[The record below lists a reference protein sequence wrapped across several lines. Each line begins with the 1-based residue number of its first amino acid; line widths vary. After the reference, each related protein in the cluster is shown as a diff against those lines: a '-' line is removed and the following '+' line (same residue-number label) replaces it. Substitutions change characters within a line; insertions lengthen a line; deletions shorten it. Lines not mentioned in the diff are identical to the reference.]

1 MPKQIP
7 QIPRQ
12 ALLAMMIGRKQYLS
26 RRRRER
32 WRERHR
38 SLPAVN
44 SASYANSTYYNDVY
58 RQFRRNSLV
67 SSHLTHNRSQGP
79 HNHMEQPHS
88 NYHQGGCCTHI
99 WFTSRQLSMKAPDP
113 SAWSLRP
120 AWTSNIGTH
129 THTSVKYFPSR
140 LDMKLCVL
148 AKEMFSFRKSRI
160 HWEPRLFGPMVCIKS
175 AVHRMS
181 HDKYTIQVSFQ
192 LQNTIIDTEKTSGTH
207 GKWTRGTRKLRDP
220 SRNDKFA
227 ARNVIKQ
234 VKEITNHFIFI
245 NRCPMQF
252 HCFCLRCKI
261 KRQPC

>member
-129 THTSVKYFPSR
+129 THTHV
-140 LDMKLCVL
+140 CQI
-148 AKEMFSFRKSRI
+148 FSI
-160 HWEPRLFGPMVCIKS
+160 APGYEAVCIG
-175 AVHRMS
+175 
-181 HDKYTIQVSFQ
+181 Q
-192 LQNTIIDTEKTSGTH
+192 
-207 GKWTRGTRKLRDP
+207 
-220 SRNDKFA
+220 
-227 ARNVIKQ
+227 RNV
-234 VKEITNHFIFI
+234 FFS
-245 NRCPMQF
+245 
-252 HCFCLRCKI
+252 KI
-261 KRQPC
+261 KDSLRTQTVWANGLYQISSPSHESWQIYNSSKFPTSKHHHWYRKNKWNTRQVDQGYKKATGPFKEW